1 MAGNNLDTYIRI
13 RAGVEGISDLNQLL
27 NIIEQAGGDVSQLRE
42 QTQRLS
48 NTWNTLTPEEQTR
61 QINELAQSTQ
71 GLARDTNRATDQME
85 RFLGVRSNNTIN
97 AEINQVN
104 TALGTLHSRLEAGTI
119 SQEEFNRMQQAGQA
133 RLNALQGELNQT
145 SSSLNRVDD
154 NAKKASVGMEG
165 LGGAFNK
172 FQGLLATLG
181 VSVGAMELIQ
191 LADQFKTLEAKVKLA
206 TGEGANFVTGFEGV
220 KQIADRTFTSVEDT
234 GELFSRIA
242 RAGEAMNLA
251 QKDTLQITESIN
263 QAIKLSGGSAESNQA
278 AITQLIQGLQ
288 SGVVRGEEFNSIM
301 EQAPRLAQ
309 AMADGLGVTRGQL
322 REMAADGK
330 LTSETVIKAV
340 QSQSSAIQSEFDKL
354 PLTTGDALTQLKN
367 NFMLFVG
374 DIDKQING
382 SSGIATTIQNIANGF
397 NDIDLATMDA
407 VKEAFRQLGELA
419 SQLWT
424 GIKMT
429 AEQIE
434 TVWNAFDGSTAAG
447 QKVDALT
454 KIVQELSIFIG
465 HVTDGVKAMQI
476 ASDVAAGGMILG
488 VGKIRQAYEDLMG
501 KSHEVSNSLISK
513 GEEMLNRAQ
522 KNAVEF
528 QSAAVKAANE
538 AAKTQQQ
545 RLNEAALSAEN
556 AYARMKEA
564 GKESAEKQQEAAID
578 AANAIAAA
586 NNGVLD
592 ARAKAILAEQGLQGE
607 IDKTGKLQVSQLD
620 TTKKSFLETANEGKK
635 AGISFWD
642 SLTDATKKAKTEQ
655 DLVDIR
661 ASLEVMKKSGEIT
674 TAQLDAGMK
683 LVGQRHKELDIEL
696 QKNIESFADV
706 AKAAID
712 SGDKQKIAEMEKQ
725 AAAKGLKVIYDD
737 QKNIMISAA
746 DASKQTAS
754 DIKKDYGTLTTSL
767 GLDFEKASIKVNDSF
782 SKMNDGVLKIAG
794 DFNKFKEVGIDASL
808 LVEQGITKMIASAK
822 NKADFDLLNTTIKQM
837 GDEGKLSGDQ
847 VKQALD
853 DSKKKATELQI
864 GISDVEK
871 AYKSMGIAS
880 QAELA
885 KKAADYKQAYDTI
898 AKDATASSTIKQQ
911 AYEKYAQA
919 AIDANNGVLT
929 SEVKTQAAARGY
941 AEVVVENGKI
951 STKTAE
957 EIAQANKKSEES
969 HKKVTQSTKEQGDA
983 AKETGEK
990 AQQAQEKVA
999 NSGAG
1004 VAGMLARAYDKLT
1017 STINSGLQSVG
1028 VTSEQVHKIFLER
1041 MKAVNSMGAFVIG
1054 DITGFSTLFSNLSR
1068 LQKQTE
1074 ENLKAFNDIKTSTI
1088 AMTQSLG
1095 DAAVTTNDLGK
1106 AQLLLHRATGATYE
1120 GIAKIDNATLDNLK
1134 RQIDSTK
1141 QKFDDLSKSAKDT
1154 ADGLQTQLAR
1164 LKGDDTT
1171 ARKLEQ
1177 TKKLAELQERVN
1189 EARKRGNTEEIA
1201 QLQRAFDLQ
1210 KQINDEEN
1218 RQASVKLQQ
1227 EQQAKQ
1233 ANAQKQAQANSS
1245 YNQPV
1250 QSTSSN
1256 TQSVNAKD
1264 VANSFADLI
1273 EQAKKEGA
1281 NLLAQQLM
1289 DEAKRL
1295 AR

>member
-1 MAGNNLDTYIRI
+1 MANFDTSITI
-13 RAGVEGISDLNQLL
+13 RAGVEGISDLNQLMDV
-27 NIIEQAGGDVSQLRE
+27 IEQAGGDVSQLRE
-42 QTQRLS
+42 QTQRLGD
-48 NTWNTLTPEEQTR
+48 TWHTLTPDEQTR
-61 QINELAQSTQ
+61 QINELATATQ

-85 RFLGVRSNNTIN
+85 RFLGVRSNNAIN

-119 SQEEFNRMQQAGQA
+119 SQEEFNRMSQAGQN

-145 SSSLNRVDD
+145 STSLNRVDD

-288 SGVVRGEEFNSIM
+288 SGTVRGEEFNSIM

-397 NDIDLATMDA
+397 NDIDISTTDA
-407 VKEAFRQLGELA
+407 VREAFSQLGELA
-419 SQLWT
+419 KELWT
-424 GIKMT
+424 GLSNGLDT
-429 AEQIE
+429 LGSL
-434 TVWNAFDGSTAAG
+434 WNAFDGSTAAG
-447 QKVDALT
+447 EKVGVLT
-454 KIVQELSIFIG
+454 KVVQELSIFIG
-465 HVTDGVKAMQI
+465 HITDGVKAMQI

-488 VGKIRQAYEDLMG
+488 VGKIRQAYEELMG

-513 GEEMLNRAQ
+513 GEEMLSRAQ
-522 KNAVEF
+522 KSALEYE
-528 QSAAVKAANE
+528 SAAVKAANE

-556 AYARMKEA
+556 AYVRMKEA

-578 AANAIAAA
+578 AANAIVAA
-586 NNGVLD
+586 NKGVLD
-592 ARAKAILAEQGLQGE
+592 EKAKAILAEQGLQGE
-607 IDKTGKLQVSQLD
+607 IDKTGKLQVNQLD
-620 TTKKSFLETANEGKK
+620 ATKKSFLETANEGKK
-635 AGISFWD
+635 AGIGFWD

-683 LVGQRHKELDIEL
+683 LVVQRHKELDVEL
-696 QKNIESFADV
+696 QENIESFADV

-746 DASKQTAS
+746 DAAKQTAS

-847 VKQALD
+847 VKQALE

-885 KKAADYKQAYDTI
+885 KKAADYEQAYDQI
-898 AKDATASSTIKQQ
+898 AKDATATNEIKKQ

-941 AEVVVENGKI
+941 ADVVVENGKV

-983 AKETGEK
+983 AKEAAEK
-990 AQQAQEKVA
+990 GKQAAENQEKS
-999 NSGAG
+999 NSGILDAIAKMYDNFTSSIAKGLQNVG
-1004 VAGMLARAYDKLT
+1004 VSGEQSIQIMKNALRGQAYM
-1017 STINSGLQSVG
+1017 INSW
-1028 VTSEQVHKIFLER
+1028 
-1041 MKAVNSMGAFVIG
+1041 
-1054 DITGFSTLFSNLSR
+1054 TGFFQGFANARERVKASID
-1068 LQKQTE
+1068 
-1074 ENLKAFNDIKTSTI
+1074 AFNEVRNSAIG
-1088 AMTQSLG
+1088 MTQTLNS
-1095 DAAVTTNDLGK
+1095 ATVTTNDLGM
-1106 AQLLLHRATGATYE
+1106 AQLVLNRATTSTVD
-1120 GIAKIDNATLDNLK
+1120 GIVKMDNTTLDNLK

-1171 ARKLEQ
+1171 ARQLEQ
-1177 TKKLAELQERVN
+1177 TKKLTDLQEKLN